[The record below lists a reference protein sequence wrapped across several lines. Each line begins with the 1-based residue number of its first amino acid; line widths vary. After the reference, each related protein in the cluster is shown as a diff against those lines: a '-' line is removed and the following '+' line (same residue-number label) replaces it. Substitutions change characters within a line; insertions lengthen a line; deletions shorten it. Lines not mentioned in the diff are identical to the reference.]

1 MINKFQSTIFFSTLL
16 LIIPINS
23 SITYFNDILFTEGFA
38 ASKDDD
44 GYFIVFPGDYFDL
57 GEYDNDFSDNDIL
70 DKNVDGDLF
79 IDESKINEI
88 ENIDQFNKNEN
99 SDASNFNIVAV
110 GDWDCNKESKK
121 TMNNLL
127 KVQPSLVL
135 GLGDYTFENPS
146 PSCWFELS
154 KPIDNIIQIAIGNHD
169 LDYKSSY
176 QQLIDHYGL
185 KKPYYSFDYGN
196 VHFISISTEHPFED
210 DSSQYEFIKEDL
222 RRAQENILTD
232 WIIVFMHAPMY
243 NSADFGEN
251 DSEDLQETY
260 HPLFDKYG
268 VDIVLSGHT
277 QFYQRSLPITY
288 NENNPSSPYVAA
300 SGQVKYTAN
309 DGVVFISAGTAGD
322 DIHDIEYRNSHYAV
336 QQESYGFLNLEVTN
350 NGKTI
355 IGTFYENDDMNV
367 LDKFSISNDKFGK
380 YQSASNKNINDKEQ
394 FVG

>member
-1 MINKFQSTIFFSTLL
+1 MINKFQFIVLL
-16 LIIPINS
+16 SVVSLFILIGS
-23 SITYFNDILFTEGFA
+23 SITNFNDSLIGDIYA
-38 ASKDDD
+38 APQDDD

-57 GEYDNDFSDNDIL
+57 GEYDNEFLDDEIL
-70 DKNVDGDLF
+70 DNNENTDLF
-79 IDESKINEI
+79 LDESQTNNI
-88 ENIDQFNKNEN
+88 ENTNQFSNTGN
-99 SDASNFNIVAV
+99 SDTSDFNIVAV
-110 GDWDCNKESKK
+110 GDWKCNKDSKK
-121 TMNNLL
+121 TMNSLL

-169 LDYKSSY
+169 LDYQSSY

-185 KKPYYSFDYGN
+185 KKPYYSFDYEN

-232 WIIVFMHAPMY
+232 WIIVFMHSPMY

-277 QFYQRSLPITY
+277 QFYQRTLPITY

-300 SGQVKYTAN
+300 SNPVKHTGN
-309 DGVVFISAGTAGD
+309 NGVIFIGAGTAGD
-322 DIHDIEYRNSHYAV
+322 DIHDIEYYHPFHAV
-336 QQESYGFLNLEVTN
+336 QEDSFGFLNLEFKN

-355 IGTFYENDDMNV
+355 VGTFYDNEDLNI
-367 LDKFSISNDKFGK
+367 LDRFSISKDPVDN
-380 YQSASNKNINDKEQ
+380 YQSASNENINNKER
-394 FVG
+394 FIS